1 MKEAKG
7 KVLFIFIYL
16 FLIGIHSM
24 QPLPGMELQQKE
36 TQKDYSIQEI
46 CLERTYS

>member
-7 KVLFIFIYL
+7 KVFIYFYL

-24 QPLPGMELQQKE
+24 QPLPGMELQEKE
-36 TQKDYSIQEI
+36 TQKDYSTQEI
-46 CLERTYS
+46 RLEKNYS